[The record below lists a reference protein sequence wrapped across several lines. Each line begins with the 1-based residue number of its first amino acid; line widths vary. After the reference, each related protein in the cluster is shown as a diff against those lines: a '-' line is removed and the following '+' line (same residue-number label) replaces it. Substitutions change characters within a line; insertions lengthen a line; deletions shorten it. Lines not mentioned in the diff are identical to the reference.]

1 MSDRQIQFAISY
13 QLIDRFSPIL
23 KEDNSPMQL
32 EDYFDF
38 QRPDDIRVKGTRIG
52 IETILYDFIHRAR
65 TPEQIAQTYPSLNLE
80 QVYATILYY
89 LHNKEAVSNY
99 IADWLEWSHQQLK
112 AQQLNPSPS
121 AIRLRKLRAEREAI
135 QKA

>member
-1 MSDRQIQFAISY
+1 
-13 QLIDRFSPIL
+13 
-23 KEDNSPMQL
+23 MQL

-38 QRPDDIRVKGTRIG
+38 QRSDDIRVKGTRIG

-65 TPEQIAQTYPSLNLE
+65 TPEQISQTYPSLNLE

-89 LHNKEAVSNY
+89 LHNKETVSNY

-112 AQQLNPSPS
+112 AQELNPSPS
-121 AIRLRKLRAEREAI
+121 AIRLRKLRAEREVVK
-135 QKA
+135 KA

>member
-1 MSDRQIQFAISY
+1 
-13 QLIDRFSPIL
+13 
-23 KEDNSPMQL
+23 MQL
-32 EDYFDF
+32 EEYFDF

-112 AQQLNPSPS
+112 AQELNPSPS

>member
-1 MSDRQIQFAISY
+1 
-13 QLIDRFSPIL
+13 
-23 KEDNSPMQL
+23 MQL

-65 TPEQIAQTYPSLNLE
+65 TPEQIAQIYPSLNLE

-112 AQQLNPSPS
+112 AQELNPSPS
-121 AIRLRKLRAEREAI
+121 AIRLRKLRAEREVI
-135 QKA
+135 QKV

>member
-1 MSDRQIQFAISY
+1 
-13 QLIDRFSPIL
+13 
-23 KEDNSPMQL
+23 MQL

-89 LHNKEAVSNY
+89 LHNKDAVSNY
-99 IADWLEWSHQQLK
+99 IADGLEWSHQQLK
-112 AQQLNPSPS
+112 AQELNPPPG
-121 AIRLRKLRAEREAI
+121 IVRLQKLITEKKVKPITNEP
-135 QKA
+135 QLSVG

>member
-1 MSDRQIQFAISY
+1 
-13 QLIDRFSPIL
+13 
-23 KEDNSPMQL
+23 MQL
-32 EDYFDF
+32 EEYFDF
-38 QRPDDIRVKGTRIG
+38 QRTDDIRVKGTRIG

-89 LHNKEAVSNY
+89 LHNKEVVSNY

-112 AQQLNPSPS
+112 AQELNPSPS

-135 QKA
+135 QQA